1 MDLRAEPGELVF
13 VLGANGAGKTTLFRC
28 ILGLLPGYQGRIRVD
43 GGDVSSLTPRALAKK
58 IAYIPQT
65 SHMVFPYTALELVL
79 MGTNH
84 RLGLF
89 SAPGRRERAIA
100 LEALAEQNL
109 RFRTILRGAGAY
121 DHYIPAAVSRIASK
135 EEFVTAYTPY
145 QAEISQGVLQ
155 SIFEFQTMICELT
168 GLDAANASVY
178 DGASAAAEAVAMCR
192 ERKRTRA
199 VVSAAAH
206 PDVIST
212 IRTYSFGA
220 GTEVA
225 AAPAE
230 NGVTDLTGLLDETT
244 ACVYVQQPNFFGQLE
259 DLPALAA
266 QVHAAGAR
274 LIVGVNP
281 AALGV
286 LESPGACGADI
297 AVGEGQPLGLPL
309 SWGGPYLGFM
319 AASQSLMRRLPGRI
333 VGETRDS
340 RGERAFVLTLQA
352 REQHI
357 RREKASSNVC
367 SNEALCALT
376 ASVYL
381 SLMGPDGLRQVGEQ
395 CHAKAHYLAAE
406 LCRLPGVSLRYPG
419 PFFHEFVTDL
429 PEPQKVL
436 SALESRGILGGWPVE
451 GGLLWCATEKQ
462 SRAELDE
469 AVSIVKEVLDR

>member
-1 MDLRAEPGELVF
+1 MGSYVPSTQAQREQMLRAVGLENIMDLYRDVPEQM
-13 VLGANGAGKTTLFRC
+13 
-28 ILGLLPGYQGRIRVD
+28 LLRKPLNIPD
-43 GGDVSSLTPRALAKK
+43 GMS
-58 IAYIPQT
+58 
-65 SHMVFPYTALELVL
+65 E
-79 MGTNH
+79 
-84 RLGLF
+84 
-89 SAPGRRERAIA
+89 
-100 LEALAEQNL
+100 LEASRAVSAMAAEN
-109 RFRTILRGAGAY
+109 RTYATVLRGAGAY
-121 DHYIPAAVSRIASK
+121 DHYIPSIVKYIPAK
-135 EEFVTAYTPY
+135 EEFLTAYTPY
-145 QAEISQGVLQ
+145 QAEMSQGLLQ
-155 SIFEFQTMICELT
+155 SIFEYQTMICELT

-469 AVSIVKEVLDR
+469 AVSIVKEVLD